1 MSEPALTFYD
11 YWRSGAGYR
20 TRIAL
25 ALKGVPVERV
35 AVNLLTR
42 QHKDADYIARN
53 PQGLVPALDVGDA
66 VLTQSPAILEWLEE
80 THPEPALLPGD
91 AIGRAKVRAMMA
103 VITCD
108 IHPLNNLRVLL
119 SLRQDY
125 KQDDDGVSAWA
136 RRWIEPG
143 FAALDAM
150 VKDSP
155 GAGDWCWGDGPT
167 LADCCLIPQIH
178 AAVTRYGVDMSA
190 YPRLSRIDAI
200 ASMHPA
206 FEAAHPLN
214 QSDKT

>member
-1 MSEPALTFYD
+1 MTTLTFYD

-25 ALKGVPVERV
+25 ALKGIAFERV
-35 AVNLLTR
+35 GVNLLTR
-42 QHKDADYIARN
+42 EHKDAAHLARN
-53 PQGLVPALDVGDA
+53 PQGMVPALDVGDA

-80 THPEPALLPGD
+80 TYPEPPLLPKD
-91 AIGRAKVRAMMA
+91 PIGRAKVRAMAA
-103 VITCD
+103 VVACD

-125 KQDDDGVSAWA
+125 NQDDEGVSAWA

-143 FAALDAM
+143 FAALEAM
-150 VKDSP
+150 VKESP
-155 GAGDWCWGDGPT
+155 GNGDWCWGDGPT
-167 LADCCLIPQIH
+167 IADCCLVPQIY

-200 ASMHPA
+200 ASLNPA
-206 FEAAHPLN
+206 FEAAHPIH
-214 QSDKT
+214 QSDYT